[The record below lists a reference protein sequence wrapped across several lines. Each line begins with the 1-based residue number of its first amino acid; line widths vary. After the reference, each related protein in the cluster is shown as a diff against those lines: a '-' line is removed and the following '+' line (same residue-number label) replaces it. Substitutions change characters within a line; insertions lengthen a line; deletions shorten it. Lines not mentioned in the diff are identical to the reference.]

1 MSMAVVE
8 KYREVA
14 NRAREEHEMLQA
26 CSRRLLQSLEEAEHA
41 HHALAREAESFR
53 SALLEHTRFEEEGG
67 FMKPVAELRPTL
79 SPKVE
84 KLREEHRAHR
94 KSLDD
99 IVAALHGTGLGALE
113 SANAPAALRSLIEA
127 LTRHEEE
134 ENSLVLGVFCDDV
147 GTKD

>member
-26 CSRRLLQSLEEAEHA
+26 CTRRLLQTLEEAERA
-41 HHALAREAESFR
+41 HHALVEETDSFR
-53 SALLEHTRFEEEGG
+53 TALLEHTRFEEEGG
-67 FMKPVAELRPTL
+67 FMKPVVELRPTL

-94 KSLDD
+94 KILDD
-99 IVAALHGTGLGALE
+99 VLTALRGSGLGPME
-113 SANAPAALRSLIEA
+113 SSKAPAALRSLIEA
-127 LTRHEEE
+127 LIRHEEE